1 MTKEIVATTNYS
13 PIEVALG
20 IDENGM
26 TTARRLFEFLGMRK
40 NNYSRWFKN
49 NLVEN
54 EFAEE
59 NVDYFPFRTNEEC
72 LNGRSSHERNE
83 KYQPNPSPDAKLT
96 ASFAKKLSMMSKSE
110 RGEEAR
116 RYFVKVEDGMKEMAV
131 RFQNMSP
138 ELRAVLVVDQRVTQI
153 EEKADTLRQ
162 EFETFK
168 NDMPILGVEESVITT
183 AVKHKGVECLGGKE
197 SRAYKDKSI
206 RGRVFQDI
214 YRELKRQFGVSTYKA
229 IKRNQSDLAVQ
240 IIHGYRIPLALESQI
255 EECNAQTGFDGEVA

>member
-1 MTKEIVATTNYS
+1 MKSEILATTNHS

-20 IDENGM
+20 IDEHGM
-26 TTARRLFEFLGMRK
+26 TTARKLFEFLGF
-40 NNYSRWFKN
+40 NPSNYSKWCKRN
-49 NLVEN
+49 ITDN
-54 EFAEE
+54 EFATEGE
-59 NVDYFPFRTNEEC
+59 DFYSSPSTSE
-72 LNGRSSHERNE
+72 GRGNFAA
-83 KYQPNPSPDAKLT
+83 DFKLS

-116 RYFVKVEDGMKEMAV
+116 QYFVKVEDGMKEMAV

>member
-26 TTARRLFEFLGMRK
+26 TTARRLYDYLELRAGDF
-40 NNYSRWFKN
+40 SRWCKRN
-49 NLVEN
+49 ITDN

-59 NVDYFPFRTNEEC
+59 NIDYWVFRIDAENPVV
-72 LNGRSSHERNE
+72 GRPT
-83 KYQPNPSPDAKLT
+83 QDFKLS
-96 ASFAKKLSMMSKSE
+96 ASFAKKLSMMLKSE

-116 RYFVKVEDGMKEMAV
+116 QYFVKVEDGMKEMAV

>member
-1 MTKEIVATTNYS
+1 MTKEIVTTTNHS

-20 IDENGM
+20 IDEHGM
-26 TTARRLFEFLGMRK
+26 TTARRLYSFLELRPG
-40 NNYSRWFKN
+40 NFTRWCKVN
-49 NLVEN
+49 IVEN

-59 NVDYFPFRTNEEC
+59 NSDYLRFLFEEETPT
-72 LNGRSSHERNE
+72 GGKVRRE
-83 KYQPNPSPDAKLT
+83 DFKLS

-116 RYFVKVEDGMKEMAV
+116 QYFVKVEDGMKEMAV

>member
-1 MTKEIVATTNYS
+1 MKSEILATTNHS

-20 IDENGM
+20 IDEHGM
-26 TTARRLFEFLGMRK
+26 TTARRLYSFLELRPG
-40 NNYSRWFKN
+40 NFTRWCKVN
-49 NLVEN
+49 IVEN

-59 NVDYFPFRTNEEC
+59 NSDYLRFLFEEETPT
-72 LNGRSSHERNE
+72 GGKVRRE
-83 KYQPNPSPDAKLT
+83 DFKLS

-116 RYFVKVEDGMKEMAV
+116 QYFVKVEDGMKEMAV

>member
-1 MTKEIVATTNYS
+1 MKNELMNKTNQT

-20 IDENGM
+20 IDEHGM
-26 TTARRLFEFLGMRK
+26 TTARRLYSFLGLAK
-40 NNYSRWFKN
+40 GQFSRWYKSN
-49 NLVEN
+49 ITEN

-59 NVDYFPFRTNEEC
+59 GVDFWGFDIDVEGN
-72 LNGRSSHERNE
+72 SV
-83 KYQPNPSPDAKLT
+83 QDFKLS